1 MVSGEITIYV
11 SLWWFACNEVIVCD
25 KYYNVNV
32 LYISAYRIIPSHYA
46 LQLNLFVEV
55 MY

>member
-11 SLWWFACNEVIVCD
+11 SFACNEVIVCD

-46 LQLNLFVEV
+46 L
-55 MY
+55 